1 MLDAARVA
9 IVNDTFAR
17 HYWPGL
23 DAVGR
28 RFRLND
34 EDGRWVEI
42 VGVVKTT
49 TLTYFGEAPQ
59 DAVYFSFRQSHAPKH
74 GAAGAD
80 G

>member
-1 MLDAARVA
+1 MLAGRAFRTTDTLDAPRVA

-34 EDGRWVEI
+34 EDEDEDEDGRWVEI

-49 TLTYFGEAPQ
+49 TTTYFGEAPPGC
-59 DAVYFSFRQSHAPKH
+59 D
-74 GAAGAD
+74 
-80 G
+80 